1 MVRKLN
7 SNSISVIIQ
16 GAIEYG
22 ITRRCLKSIRKFLP
36 DAEIILSSWEGAK
49 LDGLEGLYDIA
60 VLNKDP
66 SAVIFDDSDKRLNNL
81 NRILVS
87 SKNGIAKASRK
98 YVLRLRSDLELKND
112 NILKLKDDLPER
124 NPAASLFRQRIFA
137 YEIFSIKYDTKKRI
151 RQRMLFHISDWCYFG
166 LKEDLQEFFNLP
178 QVKEP
183 DFSRYFEN
191 QPKSE
196 NDIHQTRLW
205 KMSPE
210 QYFTSSNAAKVFK
223 NLKFDNY
230 LDITPENVGISEDF
244 IINNFRV
251 FSQKEWGISTLK
263 KEYKDI
269 KMYIN
274 SPFVYYSKIEQLH
287 DYKKYCNISA
297 IIKESEFT
305 KKMYNIQ
312 YYDALRK
319 HFFRLL
325 YGRLAKKFAEFFS
338 VVFYFYLFLSALI
351 KELLCRKK

>member
-1 MVRKLN
+1 MAKQSKNL
-7 SNSISVIIQ
+7 SVVVQ

-22 ITRRCLKSIRKFLP
+22 ITCRCLKSIRKFLP

-112 NILKLKDDLPER
+112 NVLKLADDLPER

-137 YEIFSIKYDTKKRI
+137 YEIFSIKYDTKQHT
-151 RQRMLFHISDWCYFG
+151 RQRVLFHISDWCYFG

-183 DFSRYFEN
+183 DFSRYFESR
-191 QPKSE
+191 PKSE

-263 KEYKDI
+263 KQYKNQR
-269 KMYIN
+269 ML
-274 SPFVYYSKIEQLH
+274 SWLPFTYYSKSEQKK
-287 DYKKYCNISA
+287 DYKRYCDPSAAYKELKFLSKLYRLKYF
-297 IIKESEFT
+297 E
-305 KKMYNIQ
+305 Q
-312 YYDALRK
+312 LRK
-319 HFFRLL
+319 HFLQFAILPPLSKKPEALFSTL
-325 YGRLAKKFAEFFS
+325 Y
-338 VVFYFYLFLSALI
+338 YLFLFLSSLI